1 MSLDGLIYLKHT
13 HTHTSKQVPKK
24 PTQITVQAKLELR
37 FFFFLVVVAVK
48 IVSPN
53 KANESFLKIS
63 FLIFFVQINSMQSV
77 KYHMSAA
84 FRKMSKYAQI

>member
-37 FFFFLVVVAVK
+37 FFFFLVVAVK

-63 FLIFFVQINSMQSV
+63 FLNFFVQISSMQSV

-84 FRKMSKYAQI
+84 FWKMSKYAQI

>member
-37 FFFFLVVVAVK
+37 FFFFLVVAVK

-63 FLIFFVQINSMQSV
+63 FLNLFVQISSMQSV